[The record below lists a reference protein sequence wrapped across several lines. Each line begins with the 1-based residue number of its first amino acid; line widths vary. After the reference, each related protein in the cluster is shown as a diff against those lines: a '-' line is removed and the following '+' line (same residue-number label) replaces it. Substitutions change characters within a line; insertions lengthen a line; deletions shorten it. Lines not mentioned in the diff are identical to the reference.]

1 MAKFIGATTKELQEQ
16 FEKMNVN
23 LEEML
28 SQMVTAGA
36 QVVHD
41 NMVAK
46 MPENLKSVLTSENI
60 RISKVYST
68 PSDGGIN
75 CQAQI
80 VGYFTNRYGKKTPAP
95 LVANMIEYGSINK
108 HYHKQA
114 FLRSSFSKKQIEAK
128 MLEVQE
134 KFIAGEIND

>member
-46 MPENLKSVLTSENI
+46 MPENLKRV
-60 RISKVYST
+60 
-68 PSDGGIN
+68 
-75 CQAQI
+75 
-80 VGYFTNRYGKKTPAP
+80 
-95 LVANMIEYGSINK
+95 
-108 HYHKQA
+108 
-114 FLRSSFSKKQIEAK
+114 
-128 MLEVQE
+128 
-134 KFIAGEIND
+134 